1 MSGLSRRTLLGAA
14 TVPALPLAVAPVA
27 PAAATPSPSSSMS
40 PSGSRVPTARP
51 SGLAALTWLG
61 NAGWR
66 IEGTRSV
73 TLVDP
78 YVTRFDTGL
87 SRGAFVA
94 TTPLT
99 VDEQAVARHCPRA
112 DRILVT
118 HSHWD
123 HVADVPAIAARTGA
137 TVFGTRTTGFVA
149 RAMGVS
155 ATRVV
160 DVRGGEVLDFGD
172 VVVEVVRSLHSRN
185 AKHAILFPGTLTD
198 VPAAPVSIADLP
210 EGDTLSYV
218 VGTPGGPRAYLSGAS
233 DADVRALS
241 DLRPDV
247 AAVPVA
253 AADATHDY
261 LPRLLETLDRPRTVV
276 AVHWDDF
283 DAPLGVGERPLD
295 ASMGQRLPRFVD
307 EVKRVSPRSTVVVPR
322 HLQRLPL

>member
-1 MSGLSRRTLLGAA
+1 MTDLSRRTLLGAA
-14 TVPALPLAVAPVA
+14 TVPALPLAAT
-27 PAAATPSPSSSMS
+27 AAPSSSRS
-40 PSGSRVPTARP
+40 PSDSRTPTARP
-51 SGLAALTWLG
+51 SGRATLTWLG

-66 IEGTRSV
+66 VEGTGSV

-87 SRGAFVA
+87 SRGAFVP
-94 TTPLT
+94 TTRLT

-137 TVFGTRTTGFVA
+137 TVLGTRTTGFVV
-149 RAMGVS
+149 RAMGVP
-155 ATRVV
+155 ATSVV

-185 AKHAILFPGTLTD
+185 ARHAILFPGTMTD
-198 VPAAPVSIADLP
+198 VPAAPATIADLP
-210 EGDTLSYV
+210 EGDTLAYV
-218 VGTPGGPRAYLSGAS
+218 VGASGGPRAYLSGAS

-261 LPRLLETLDRPRTVV
+261 LPRLLEALDRPRTVV

-283 DAPLGVGERPLD
+283 DAPLGIGERPLD
-295 ASMGQRLPRFVD
+295 ASMARRLPRFLD
-307 EVKRVSPRSTVVVPR
+307 EVRRVSPRSTVLVPR

>member
-1 MSGLSRRTLLGAA
+1 MSDLSRRTLLGAG
-14 TVPALPLAVAPVA
+14 TLTGLPLAAGA
-27 PAAATPSPSSSMS
+27 AGGPASASRGRTPPA
-40 PSGSRVPTARP
+40 RPTAR
-51 SGLAALTWLG
+51 AAMTWLG

-66 IEGTRSV
+66 IEGASST

-94 TTPLT
+94 TTRLT
-99 VDEQAVARHCPRA
+99 VDERAVATHCPRA

-118 HSHWD
+118 HAHWD
-123 HVADVPAIAARTGA
+123 HVADVPAVAARTGA
-137 TVFGTRTTGFVA
+137 TVLGTRTTGFVA
-149 RAMGVS
+149 RAMGVP
-155 ATRVV
+155 ATSVV

-185 AKHAILFPGTLTD
+185 ARHAILFPGTMSE
-198 VPAAPVSIADLP
+198 VPARPVTIADLP
-210 EGDTLSYV
+210 EGDTLAFV
-218 VGTPGGPRAYLSGAS
+218 VGAPGGPRAYLSGAS

-253 AADATHDY
+253 ATDATHDY
-261 LPRLLETLDRPRTVV
+261 LPRLLEALDRPRTVV

-283 DAPLGVGERPLD
+283 DAPLGIGERPLD
-295 ASMGQRLPRFVD
+295 ASMARRLPRFVD
-307 EVKRVSPRSTVVVPR
+307 EVRRVSPRSTVVVPH